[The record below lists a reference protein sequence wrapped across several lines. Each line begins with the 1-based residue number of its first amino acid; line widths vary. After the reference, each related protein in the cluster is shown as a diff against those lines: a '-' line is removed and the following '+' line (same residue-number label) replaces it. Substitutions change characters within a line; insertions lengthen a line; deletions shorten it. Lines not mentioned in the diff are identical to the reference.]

1 MRIASYVMFTMDI
14 DEARIVLR
22 AIGKE
27 KHLKADRSNP
37 SSNLRFQALEL
48 FT

>member
-27 KHLKADRSNP
+27 KHLKVKPRLSG
-37 SSNLRFQALEL
+37 LM
-48 FT
+48 